1 MALAAEAD
9 HAVIGPS
16 DGASVRLVSL
26 PLIHAKPNAR
36 GTATAI
42 GLLLPLLLFANRT
55 NAAQGPAPT
64 ASATPSA
71 PAEAAP
77 AIPKDFDPCGGF
89 LELLNKIGNGTACVF
104 VRGEAALTAQYS
116 SATIPFSAQISAPG
130 RTLNAAGDGHAFGL
144 PAPVVYI
151 GITPRA
157 QIAIT
162 PPSFLQVSSPR
173 LGTLAA
179 GTSNMSFEYKQ
190 LLFVNPAKF
199 TMLALDLAYT
209 GPTGS
214 QAFRGP
220 GPTYTIN
227 AILTQP
233 LPRNFGLTVA
243 FPVNNFTVSCFL
255 CPSSRRGWSLAPQVV
270 PYWESRGGTLLAL
283 FVQHNFN
290 PNTTPIAFSAG
301 QLFGRH
307 FEIAVAEG
315 GFVRTATATGP
326 FEGLVNATVTA
337 HPSLFNVSANYLIG
351 ESDLPVALQQ

>member
-1 MALAAEAD
+1 M
-9 HAVIGPS
+9 PCS
-16 DGASVRLVSL
+16 SNR
-26 PLIHAKPNAR
+26 P
-36 GTATAI
+36 ATAA
-42 GLLLPLLLFANRT
+42 GLLLTLFLIASRS
-55 NAAQGPAPT
+55 NAAQAPVPA
-64 ASATPSA
+64 ATPTPSV
-71 PAEAAP
+71 PAKAAP

-116 SATIPFSAQISAPG
+116 SATIPFNAQISAMG
-130 RTLNAAGDGHAFGL
+130 RTVGVAGDGHAFGL

-151 GITPRA
+151 GVAPRA

-162 PPSFLQVSSPR
+162 PPSFVQASSPR

-179 GTSNMSFEYKQ
+179 GTSNMGFEYKQ

-199 TMLALDLAYT
+199 TMIALDLDYT
-209 GPTGS
+209 APTGS

-220 GPTYTIN
+220 GPTYTIDP
-227 AILTQP
+227 IVTQP
-233 LPRNFGLTVA
+233 LPHNFGLTLA
-243 FPVNNFTVSCFL
+243 FPVNNFTVNCFL
-255 CPSSRRGWSLAPQVV
+255 CASTQRGWSLAPQVV
-270 PYWESRGGTLLAL
+270 PYWESQGGTLLAL
-283 FVQHNFN
+283 FVQHNFS

-301 QLFGRH
+301 QLVGRH

-326 FEGLVNATVTA
+326 FEGAVSATVTA

-351 ESDLPVALQQ
+351 QSDLPAALQQ